1 MPLPV
6 IDFEQLANVSNKAKK
21 YGKMAMAGLVIDSQ
35 TSQTQ
40 SSCGPKAIVFLTPQA
55 TMAKAKNLVDNGK
68 LNLPGI
74 ADKAAGAQKIVSAQ
88 GTRPPLSS
96 TS

>member
-1 MPLPV
+1 M
-6 IDFEQLANVSNKAKK
+6 
-21 YGKMAMAGLVIDSQ
+21 
-35 TSQTQ
+35 
-40 SSCGPKAIVFLTPQA
+40 FLTPQA